1 MPGPLIPS
9 LMREDEP
16 KRRATHTAPRRHEK
30 RVAKVLGGLVTPASG
45 AVAGNKGDV
54 KGVRAWL
61 FDFLVE
67 CKTTCGNR
75 LPLQAVW
82 LAKVTSEAGPLRIP
96 ALAIRF
102 EADVMARLSQK
113 YGVDTEQDWVM
124 IPLSAFQKMQRE
136 LGDTDAEV

>member
-1 MPGPLIPS
+1 M
-9 LMREDEP
+9 MRADEP
-16 KRRATHTAPRRHEK
+16 KRKATHAAPRRHER

-75 LPLQAVW
+75 LPLQAAW
-82 LAKVTSEAGPLRIP
+82 LAKVTNEAGPLRIP
-96 ALAIRF
+96 ALAVRF
-102 EADVMARLSQK
+102 EADVMERLSQQ
-113 YGVDTEQDWVM
+113 YGADTEQDWVM
-124 IPLSAFQKMQRE
+124 VPLSAFRKMQDE
-136 LGDTDAEV
+136 LCDARVTTSEL